1 MAKTKNNV
9 PLEKI
14 VSKVAALEVPGLIL
28 LIAIAATGLTGAAAI
43 TAALAALG
51 PGGILGGIATLG
63 VIGLLTNG
71 ISEYGV
77 NAIFTG
83 VVKELYLRGESKE
96 SIKEKVSKYP
106 VSKSL
111 KLKLFDT
118 LDNIVE
124 N

>member
-14 VSKVAALEVPGLIL
+14 VSKVAALGVPGLIL

-51 PGGILGGIATLG
+51 PGGILGCIATLG

-83 VVKELYLRGESKE
+83 VVKITQILRFKFAVLWPFYLLTQKP
-96 SIKEKVSKYP
+96 ITC
-106 VSKSL
+106 
-111 KLKLFDT
+111 KLQYR
-118 LDNIVE
+118 
-124 N
+124 

>member
-14 VSKVAALEVPGLIL
+14 VSKVAALGVPGLIL

-71 ISEYGV
+71 ISKYGV

-124 N
+124 K